1 MLKRLIVRF
10 IVVVVIFLL
19 IYICFFFLSLFH
31 YNILQNEKISECNFY
46 LHFLAAAAAT
56 TYVFNLL
63 KSSVPFL
70 LLFFKSKLKQ
80 YKKREREKKRSI
92 KEMPASNTIA

>member
-46 LHFLAAAAAT
+46 LHFLAAAAT